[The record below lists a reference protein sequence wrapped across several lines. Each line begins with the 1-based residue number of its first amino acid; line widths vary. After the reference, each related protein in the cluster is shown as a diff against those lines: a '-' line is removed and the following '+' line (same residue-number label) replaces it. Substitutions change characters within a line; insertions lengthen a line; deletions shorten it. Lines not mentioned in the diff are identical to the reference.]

1 MEQILRLKMKDKEFK
16 LYLDDFK
23 DKKLWI
29 EVCRCCGVLLNN
41 DLIDKKTGHEIQ
53 ELKFNINNVKG
64 C

>member
-1 MEQILRLKMKDKEFK
+1 MKDKEFK

-29 EVCRCCGVLLNN
+29 EVCKYCGILLNN

-53 ELKFNINNVKG
+53 ELKFNINNVEG